1 MSPETLGKI
10 YELLNNFLPIACVMG
25 IFYVMVVLPQRKK
38 TLLQQNFLGNLK
50 KGDQIITNS
59 GIFGVVEVVADHEVR
74 LNIANG
80 VTISIEKGHIAR
92 LQQGASNTSRKQSP
106 GLSEKS
112 SPKQGRKEQIH
123 SEKSEKAPPSD
134 HNSADQSKESL
145 NE

>member
-1 MSPETLGKI
+1 MSPEILGKI

-38 TLLQQNFLGNLK
+38 TVLQQNFLNNLK
-50 KGDQIITNS
+50 KGDQIVMNS
-59 GIFGVVEVVADHEVR
+59 GIFGVVERIADHEVR
-74 LNIANG
+74 LTIANG

-92 LQQGASNTSRKQSP
+92 LQQGTSSTSRNQSP

-112 SPKQGRKEQIH
+112 SPKQARKEQIH

-134 HNSADQSKESL
+134 GNSADQSNESL
-145 NE
+145 NG